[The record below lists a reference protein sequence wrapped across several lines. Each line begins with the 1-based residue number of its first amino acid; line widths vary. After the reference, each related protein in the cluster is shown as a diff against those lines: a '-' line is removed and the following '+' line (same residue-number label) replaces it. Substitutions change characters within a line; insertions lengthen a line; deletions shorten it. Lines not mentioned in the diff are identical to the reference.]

1 MKKILIDAT
10 GSSSWIGGVYHK
22 KNILFSLLEN
32 EWITAN
38 CRIVLVTNNEL
49 LDLFK
54 EFEDRITI
62 KTISYKGIR
71 DKKLKLSIICLLN
84 RIGYAFPNP
93 DNRICRFLHLKGINW
108 VPDYQHYHFRE
119 FFSEEEYSS
128 RRNTDVSTYETVYPL
143 VLSSYACLDDFRKYC
158 SKDKQ
163 NVYVVPFVSYIES
176 EIRGIDDD
184 YLKSVCDK
192 YGIAPFGYIMTANQ
206 FWKHK
211 NHKVVLEALRLIS
224 DKMEDGA
231 KIVFTGQLSDYR
243 DGGYIDSIRD
253 LLASEEIAPKSI
265 CTGFIDRREQ
275 LALMKGAR
283 FLIQPSLFEGWGTV
297 LEDAKVL
304 DKSVLLSD
312 IPVHREQQNDK
323 CTLFD
328 PYDADDLGQL
338 ILDKWKDAAND
349 DMESGIRNMR
359 KSAKQYSME
368 FERLL
373 KEN

>member
-1 MKKILIDAT
+1 MGHHKGQALL
-10 GSSSWIGGVYHK
+10 GSDIIEFLCLGYFQNERSLAENVFSGLK
-22 KNILFSLLEN
+22 SLFG
-32 EWITAN
+32 
-38 CRIVLVTNNEL
+38 VLVV
-49 LDLFK
+49 
-54 EFEDRITI
+54 
-62 KTISYKGIR
+62 GIVGR
-71 DKKLKLSIICLLN
+71 
-84 RIGYAFPNP
+84 
-93 DNRICRFLHLKGINW
+93 
-108 VPDYQHYHFRE
+108 
-119 FFSEEEYSS
+119 
-128 RRNTDVSTYETVYPL
+128 
-143 VLSSYACLDDFRKYC
+143 
-158 SKDKQ
+158 
-163 NVYVVPFVSYIES
+163 
-176 EIRGIDDD
+176 
-184 YLKSVCDK
+184 
-192 YGIAPFGYIMTANQ
+192 
-206 FWKHK
+206 
-211 NHKVVLEALRLIS
+211 
-224 DKMEDGA
+224 
-231 KIVFTGQLSDYR
+231 
-243 DGGYIDSIRD
+243 GYIDSIRD
-253 LLASEEIAPKSI
+253 LLASEEIAHKSI